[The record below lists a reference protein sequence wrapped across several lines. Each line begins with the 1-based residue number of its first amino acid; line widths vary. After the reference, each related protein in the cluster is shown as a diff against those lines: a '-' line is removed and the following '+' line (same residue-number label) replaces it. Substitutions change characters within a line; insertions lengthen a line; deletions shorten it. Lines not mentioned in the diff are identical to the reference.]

1 MDNLSKEGIYD
12 TVDQNFILSGVKMRL
27 GMRDTTVDDM
37 YLTDIINRGVKRL
50 RNLGTMIPFEAKVPI
65 QDFRAPLPSN
75 FIRFTKTFPIR
86 LFFPVDL
93 LGNNG
98 LFLTNSSTETVI
110 QNIGN
115 QTNAS
120 LGVATQTTFNGNISG
135 TIPVFLNGAFYDGL
149 GGIAIQGVDE
159 ALPYITVNVVNSVMY
174 FSTNCNFT
182 YAYISY
188 LGNLVDES
196 GSLLVPAYAEEALT
210 EFVLYQYKTDNA
222 DKYPAYVIQMHENN
236 WKRGKMHVKAI
247 AAMPSSVD
255 YQFIN
260 HKINALK

>member
-1 MDNLSKEGIYD
+1 MNNLSKEGIYD
-12 TVDQNFILSGVKMRL
+12 TVDQDFILAGVKMRL

-37 YLTDIINRGVKRL
+37 YLIDIINRGIKRL
-50 RNLGTMIPFEAKVPI
+50 RNLGTMIPFETKIPI

-75 FIRFTKTFPIR
+75 FIRFTKTYPIR

-93 LGNNG
+93 LDGNG
-98 LFLTNSSTETVI
+98 AFLTNSSTETVI

-115 QTNAS
+115 QSNAS
-120 LGVATQTTFNGNISG
+120 LGVATQQTFNGNTSG
-135 TIPVFLNGAFYDGL
+135 TIPVFLNGAFYDCL

-159 ALPYITVNVVNSVMY
+159 AKPYITVNVVNNVMY
-174 FSTNCNFT
+174 FSTNCAFT

-210 EFVLYQYKTDNA
+210 EFVLYQYKMDNA

-236 WKRGKMHVKAI
+236 WKRGKAHVKAI
-247 AAMPSSVD
+247 AAMPSSID

-260 HKINALK
+260 HKVNALK

>member
-1 MDNLSKEGIYD
+1 MNNLSKEGLYD
-12 TVDQNFILSGVKMRL
+12 TVDQDFLLSGVKMRL
-27 GMRDTTVDDM
+27 GMRDTTADDM
-37 YLTDIINRGVKRL
+37 YLIDLINRGIKRL

-65 QDFRAPLPSN
+65 QDYRAPLPSN

-86 LFFPVDL
+86 LFYPEDL
-93 LGNNG
+93 IGNNG
-98 LFLTNSSTETVI
+98 AFVTNSSTETVI
-110 QNIGN
+110 QNVGN

-120 LGVATQTTFNGNISG
+120 LGVATQQTFGGNVNG

-149 GGIAIQGVDE
+149 GGLAIQGVDT
-159 ALPYITVNVVNSVMY
+159 ALPYITVNVVNGVMY

-196 GSLLVPAYAEEALT
+196 GSLLVPSYAEEALT
-210 EFVLYQYKTDNA
+210 EFVLYQYKLDNA
-222 DKYPAYVIQMHENN
+222 DRYPAYVIQMHENN
-236 WKRGKMHVKAI
+236 WKRGKAHVKAI

-260 HKINALK
+260 RKINALK